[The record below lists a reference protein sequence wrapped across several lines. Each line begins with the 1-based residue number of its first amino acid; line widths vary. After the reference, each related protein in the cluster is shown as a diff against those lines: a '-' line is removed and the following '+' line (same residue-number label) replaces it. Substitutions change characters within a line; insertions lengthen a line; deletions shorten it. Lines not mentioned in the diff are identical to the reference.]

1 LSENKRIKK
10 IKREEVRKMVDP
22 DYNSGVVLEEVA
34 GDMEQLERLVK
45 IVREKIKY
53 LKKNTGL
60 DEIKTEEILFQI
72 RYLSCLLKNLEI
84 EIEVEAEKEEIG
96 KEETGSLDFP
106 YFT

>member
-1 LSENKRIKK
+1 
-10 IKREEVRKMVDP
+10 MVDP

>member
-1 LSENKRIKK
+1 
-10 IKREEVRKMVDP
+10 MVDP

-53 LKKNTGL
+53 LKKKNTNL